1 MNAFE
6 KFIAFIKFETT
17 ATQAPFT
24 PYHIVMFSLFIAV
37 TVILCI
43 KAKDCTDKTFRKIIF
58 IIWAV
63 LFVFE
68 IYKQLTAP
76 FSVVDGKAKW
86 DYNFNDIPYQF
97 CSSIHY
103 TLLPIVFLK
112 DGKVRDACISYL
124 ATFGLF
130 AGAIVMI
137 LPTTVLGERIG
148 NNIQT
153 MYHHSTM
160 VVIGVLLLV
169 VNRKKLDFK
178 FLYTAMIVFCVCLLI
193 ALALNIIMHFALPET
208 EESFNMF
215 YVGPYESCDL
225 PILSAIQPH
234 VHPIVF
240 ILIYAIGFCIVSTIV
255 FYIAKLVL
263 YIKAKAQNK

>member
-1 MNAFE
+1 MNLFE
-6 KFIAFIKFETT
+6 KFVYALSGRMAEP
-17 ATQAPFT
+17 AVYGW
-24 PYHIVMFSLFIAV
+24 YHIMWLVIMLVATVLIAYFFKDASDKTIKKIMFIAWI
-37 TVILCI
+37 T
-43 KAKDCTDKTFRKIIF
+43 IF
-58 IIWAV
+58 
-63 LFVFE
+63 LFE
-68 IYKQLTAP
+68 IYKETVIAFEL
-76 FSVVDGKAKW
+76 VDGVPTW
-86 DYNFNDIPYQF
+86 DYDWKQFPFQF
-97 CSSIHY
+97 CSTPFYI
-103 TLLPIVFLK
+103 LPLAIFLK

-215 YVGPYESCDL
+215 YIGPYESCDL